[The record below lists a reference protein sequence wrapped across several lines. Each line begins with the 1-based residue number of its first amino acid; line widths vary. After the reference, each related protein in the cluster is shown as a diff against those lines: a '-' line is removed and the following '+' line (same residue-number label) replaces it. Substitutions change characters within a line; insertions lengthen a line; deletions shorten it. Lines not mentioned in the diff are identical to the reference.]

1 MGIGL
6 VNPKSWHLCVTLAF
20 TVIKMITNWFE
31 NLVGESIVKYLRPL
45 TSLTMR
51 VVVEILKV
59 QCLMRRASAR
69 RGAQSWRGC
78 VAREDPPTGRPMV
91 LRLSQ
96 SGSRSW
102 CAMSGRERPQGSQ
115 VLGKVGAA
123 GRGLSS
129 ALEVGGADGPALK
142 WRQRGPRGIMRAWS
156 PKTFQSSESGS
167 APRSPE
173 VTYLLETPTA
183 DSPRFWRS
191 LHFHTQVVSRTRES
205 SPLRR
210 SRG

>member
-59 QCLMRRASAR
+59 ECLMRRASAR
-69 RGAQSWRGC
+69 RGAESWRGC
-78 VAREDPPTGRPMV
+78 VAREDPPTGRRMV

-102 CAMSGRERPQGSQ
+102 CAMSGR
-115 VLGKVGAA
+115 
-123 GRGLSS
+123 RGLRAARCLARLGLLGGVL
-129 ALEVGGADGPALK
+129 ALL
-142 WRQRGPRGIMRAWS
+142 
-156 PKTFQSSESGS
+156 
-167 APRSPE
+167 
-173 VTYLLETPTA
+173 
-183 DSPRFWRS
+183 
-191 LHFHTQVVSRTRES
+191 
-205 SPLRR
+205 
-210 SRG
+210 